1 MALDFKKDDKFEDLG
16 SLKEFCSNY
25 SICKIYIDNINDSNI
40 MLTIKSSQEIQF
52 NLLCSHTLSN
62 ILRKLKSFP
71 ERFEC
76 YRVLRI
82 KNDNGDKFIRVSQ
95 NIDLEVNELLS
106 DEEFDKLTNSLEG
119 NVRISYT
126 VCESDSNPIKLF
138 DSDELVAF

>member
-1 MALDFKKDDKFEDLG
+1 
-16 SLKEFCSNY
+16 
-25 SICKIYIDNINDSNI
+25 
-40 MLTIKSSQEIQF
+40 
-52 NLLCSHTLSN
+52 
-62 ILRKLKSFP
+62 
-71 ERFEC
+71 
-76 YRVLRI
+76 LRI

-119 NVRISYT
+119 NVSISYT